1 MPTIQFTRAT
11 NPPTGEV
18 VHINP
23 HAVQYVE
30 AAREHLVG
38 NTLIEVIGQ
47 TEQGMRVAETLQE
60 VLASLPL
67 TIPAYR
73 HYHAGSPN
81 EGESVVH
88 ICPHNIASI
97 VPNAPTS
104 PLFWTIVFTDQ
115 SVLRVMA
122 PLSPGL

>member
-11 NPPTGEV
+11 NPTTSEV

-23 HAVQYVE
+23 LAVLYVE

-38 NTLIEVIGQ
+38 KTLIQVIGQ
-47 TEQGMRVAETLQE
+47 TEQGMRVTEALQE
-60 VLASLPL
+60 VLAGLPD
-67 TIPAYR
+67 TVPAYR

-88 ICPHNIASI
+88 ICAHNIASI
-97 VPNAPTS
+97 VPNAPS
-104 PLFWTIVFTDQ
+104 APLFWTIAFKDQ
-115 SVLRVMA
+115 SVLRIMA
-122 PLSPGL
+122 PLPPEL

>member
-11 NPPTGEV
+11 NPATAEV

-23 HAVQYVE
+23 RAVLYVE

-38 NTLIEVIGQ
+38 KTMVQVIGQ
-47 TEQGMRVAETLQE
+47 AEQGIRVTEALQD
-60 VLASLPL
+60 VLSSVPE

-88 ICPHNIASI
+88 ICAHNIASI
-97 VPNAPTS
+97 VPNAPIS
-104 PLFWTIVFTDQ
+104 PLFWTIMFTDQ